1 MAIVNKITGVYS
13 VVAELKRYTNSMA
26 VGVGLGLR
34 EAGVLLQKESQKSV
48 PIEFGNLRASAYTI
62 ARGAGFGTSVDVGY
76 TASYALYVHEK
87 VGMVLRGQP
96 RRPSPPHIGKYWD
109 PQGQGQAKFLEAPA
123 RRLAPQLIRI
133 IVARARL
140 RS

>member
-1 MAIVNKITGVYS
+1 MAIVNTITGVYS
-13 VVAELKRYTNSMA
+13 IVAELKHYTNRMA
-26 VGVGLGLR
+26 IGVGVGLR
-34 EAGVLLQKESQKSV
+34 EAGALLQRESQKLAPV
-48 PIEFGNLRASAYTI
+48 EFGNLRASAYTV
-62 ARGAGFGTSVDVGY
+62 ARGVGFQTSVDVGY

-123 RRLAPQLIRI
+123 RKLAPQLIRI
-133 IVARARL
+133 IIARARL
-140 RS
+140 RP